1 MTKTWFITGVSSG
14 FGRLMCEQLLGRG
27 DRVAGTVRDRDSTS
41 DLEKQYADH
50 FRVWTLDVTDV
61 KGIQRVVSEAFTTL
75 GRIDVVVNNA
85 GYGLFGAIEGLSEAQ
100 IEHALDTNLLGS
112 IHVIRS
118 AIPFL
123 RTQGGGRILQLS
135 TVGGQW
141 ASAGGSM
148 YHASKWGIEG
158 FMDAMRV
165 ELAPF
170 KIDCTI
176 IEPGSA
182 HTGFRSGAR
191 LGQRLPVYEGTP
203 ASRVH
208 VMLQDQKTQSTGKAD
223 VMVKKMIHSVE
234 ASPAPHRVVLGSD
247 CWKLVTGAL
256 KERLADIEPQQASAA
271 ESD

>member
-14 FGRLMCEQLLGRG
+14 FGRLMCEQLLDRG
-27 DRVAGTVRDRDSTS
+27 DRVAGTVRDRASIG
-41 DLEKQYADH
+41 DLEQKYPDR
-50 FRVWTLDVTDV
+50 FRAWILDLTDV
-61 KGIQRVVSEAFTTL
+61 KGIQRVVTEAFTTL

-85 GYGLFGAIEGLSEAQ
+85 GYGLFGAIEGISEAQ
-100 IEHALDTNLLGS
+100 IEHVLDTNLLGS

-118 AIPFL
+118 AIPHL

-158 FMDAMRV
+158 FIDAMRV

-170 KIDCTI
+170 NIECTI

-182 HTGFRSGAR
+182 HTGFRGGAQ
-191 LGQRLPVYEGTP
+191 LGQRLPIYEGTP
-203 ASRVH
+203 ASFVH
-208 VMLQDQKTQSTGKAD
+208 VMLQDQKTPSTGKAD
-223 VMVKKMIHSVE
+223 VMVKKMIDVVE
-234 ASPAPHRVVLGSD
+234 VSPAPHRVVLGSD
-247 CWKLVTGAL
+247 SWKLITEAL
-256 KERLADIEPQQASAA
+256 KERLADIEPQRASAA